1 MTDKE
6 QPDPPLNNIRGLIQD
21 ISEKW
26 DERVT
31 KFRKGTSSEHIR
43 ASEVRTLILIVRKPR
58 TINELSEYFGISR
71 QAAHSTL
78 QRLAEQGLINMEFVE
93 GSKRDKVATIS
104 AKGYELRRS
113 AGGFIAQLEDE
124 ISEIIGPDELLAL
137 RVMLEKIS
145 TELKA

>member
-1 MTDKE
+1 MTDKVE
-6 QPDPPLNNIRGLIQD
+6 IDPPLNNIRGLIQD
-21 ISEKW
+21 VAEIW
-26 DERVT
+26 DERT
-31 KFRKGTSSEHIR
+31 TQFRKGTSSEHIR

-113 AGGFIAQLEDE
+113 TGGFIAEMEDE
-124 ISEIIGPDELLAL
+124 ISEIIGVDAL
-137 RVMLEKIS
+137 QNLREMLEKIS
-145 TELKA
+145 NELKA